1 MYLWI
6 AVELNLIVF
15 QFDSVS
21 CTTVSGDIDVEAD
34 IAVRVMGADGNPQDS
49 TGDVVFTYRVGI
61 VNSAIVVF
69 FLLFVGQCPR

>member
-1 MYLWI
+1 M
-6 AVELNLIVF
+6 A
-15 QFDSVS
+15 
-21 CTTVSGDIDVEAD
+21 GDIDVEAD

-69 FLLFVGQCPR
+69 FLLFVGQCPH